1 MEFDDVILFDFF
13 DDEIAVEEDQWSAV
27 MKKLEV
33 IKVKLNQ
40 ERKVED
46 LDEEKGLFWLFLKI
60 KIKDFQIDE
69 EVELEALDA
78 EIISSKAIKNQV
90 YNPQDITVFNC
101 QNNRVSVKF
110 QQIVSKPDCGILV
123 VEIRSALQ

>member
-13 DDEIAVEEDQWSAV
+13 DDQIAVEEDQWSAV

-46 LDEEKGLFWLFLKI
+46 LDEEKGYF
-60 KIKDFQIDE
+60 
-69 EVELEALDA
+69 
-78 EIISSKAIKNQV
+78 
-90 YNPQDITVFNC
+90 C
-101 QNNRVSVKF
+101 
-110 QQIVSKPDCGILV
+110 
-123 VEIRSALQ
+123 

>member
-46 LDEEKGLFWLFLKI
+46 WMKK
-60 KIKDFQIDE
+60 K
-69 EVELEALDA
+69 
-78 EIISSKAIKNQV
+78 V
-90 YNPQDITVFNC
+90 YFGY
-101 QNNRVSVKF
+101 F
-110 QQIVSKPDCGILV
+110 
-123 VEIRSALQ
+123 

>member
-1 MEFDDVILFDFF
+1 MEFDDVILFDFI

-69 EVELEALDA
+69 EVELETLDA
-78 EIISSKAIKNQV
+78 EIISSKAIKNHFAM
-90 YNPQDITVFNC
+90 N
-101 QNNRVSVKF
+101 
-110 QQIVSKPDCGILV
+110 
-123 VEIRSALQ
+123 

>member
-1 MEFDDVILFDFF
+1 LEFDDVILFDFF

-69 EVELEALDA
+69 EVELETLDA
-78 EIISSKAIKNQV
+78 EIISSKAIKNHFAM
-90 YNPQDITVFNC
+90 N
-101 QNNRVSVKF
+101 
-110 QQIVSKPDCGILV
+110 
-123 VEIRSALQ
+123 

>member
-13 DDEIAVEEDQWSAV
+13 DDQIAVEEDQWSAV

-78 EIISSKAIKNQV
+78 EIISSKAIKNHFAM
-90 YNPQDITVFNC
+90 N
-101 QNNRVSVKF
+101 
-110 QQIVSKPDCGILV
+110 
-123 VEIRSALQ
+123 

>member
-1 MEFDDVILFDFF
+1 LEFDDVILFDFF
-13 DDEIAVEEDQWSAV
+13 DDQIAVEEDQWSAV

-101 QNNRVSVKF
+101 QNNRVSVEF
-110 QQIVSKPDCGILV
+110 QPIVSKPDCGILGC
-123 VEIRSALQ
+123 

>member
-1 MEFDDVILFDFF
+1 LEFDDVILFDFF

-78 EIISSKAIKNQV
+78 EIISSKAIKNHFAM
-90 YNPQDITVFNC
+90 N
-101 QNNRVSVKF
+101 
-110 QQIVSKPDCGILV
+110 
-123 VEIRSALQ
+123 

>member
-27 MKKLEV
+27 MKKLEI

-78 EIISSKAIKNQV
+78 EIISSKAIKNHFAM
-90 YNPQDITVFNC
+90 N
-101 QNNRVSVKF
+101 
-110 QQIVSKPDCGILV
+110 
-123 VEIRSALQ
+123 

>member
-1 MEFDDVILFDFF
+1 LEFDDVILFDFF

>member
-69 EVELEALDA
+69 EVELETLDA
-78 EIISSKAIKNQV
+78 EIISSKAIKNHFAM
-90 YNPQDITVFNC
+90 N
-101 QNNRVSVKF
+101 
-110 QQIVSKPDCGILV
+110 
-123 VEIRSALQ
+123 

>member
-78 EIISSKAIKNQV
+78 EIISSKAIKNHFAM
-90 YNPQDITVFNC
+90 N
-101 QNNRVSVKF
+101 
-110 QQIVSKPDCGILV
+110 
-123 VEIRSALQ
+123 